1 MFCVVVNICR
11 GPKGGVD
18 GDSLMQSHIFKSLKS
33 REFFQ
38 CLDKHLISQ
47 APVKK

>member
-1 MFCVVVNICR
+1 MDVVNILEAQT
-11 GPKGGVD
+11 GGVD
-18 GDSLMQSHIFKSLKS
+18 GDPLMQSHIFKSLKS

-47 APVKK
+47 ALVKK